1 MNFIARPSALRCLV
15 FASASWATL
24 MAQQPDPVV
33 RQGVVTSLVEA
44 RQMANNKLR
53 NYVYDTAASFV
64 AGHNARKLEDL
75 PAIKQPGWPA
85 LKGKTRLDEIRTVT
99 RIAVSYNQ
107 DMTDYMAG
115 YKINKDAVIAAAIL
129 KCLDQTAPQM
139 QSYGVDATT
148 AHAADVAA
156 NHASVV
162 FWTVVE
168 REGWLA
174 GKPPSVPSPV
184 ATELGMA
191 TGRDPGVSAELG
203 PRDLSP
209 MVYGPR
215 IPVDQ
220 NLRKGAMQSL
230 PEGLKIKDA
239 DLRERLYDAWAFGLS
254 KSSFKR
260 IEDMRG
266 SGHPTT
272 PRMKQGTQADH
283 MRGVGR
289 LAEIVGIEMRKTFD
303 QFPLDPQVLLAGA
316 LLHDVGKPF
325 EFDPVNRKKWQADP
339 RRAGFPAIRH
349 SVYGA
354 YVTLS
359 VGLPI
364 EVVNMVGAHSW
375 EGRFMERSTAREIIS
390 EADLAFWDMEE
401 AAGLMTP

>member
-1 MNFIARPSALRCLV
+1 MKLFARPAVFRSLV
-15 FASASWATL
+15 FASTATAML
-24 MAQQPDPVV
+24 MAQQPDPQV
-33 RQGVVTSLVEA
+33 RQSMVTSIAEA
-44 RQMANNKLR
+44 RQMANNPLR
-53 NYVYDTAASFV
+53 NYVYDTAARFV
-64 AGHNARKLEDL
+64 AGHNAKRLEDL
-75 PAIKQPGWPA
+75 QAIKQPGYPA
-85 LKGKTRLDEIRTVT
+85 LKNKTRLDEIRTIT
-99 RIAVSYNQ
+99 RIAVAYNQ
-107 DMTDYMAG
+107 DMTDHMAG

-129 KCLDQTAPQM
+129 KCLDQPAAGIEN
-139 QSYGVDATT
+139 YGVDAAT

-156 NHASVV
+156 SHASVV

-184 ATELGMA
+184 AVELGMA
-191 TGRDPGVSAELG
+191 TGRDPGVSTELG

-220 NLRKGAMQSL
+220 NLRKGAIQSL
-230 PEGLKIKDA
+230 PEGQKIKDA

-254 KSSFKR
+254 KTSFKR
-260 IEDMRG
+260 IEELRG

-272 PRMKQGTQADH
+272 PRLKQGTQADH
-283 MRGVGR
+283 LRGVGR
-289 LAEIVGIEMRKTFD
+289 LAEIVGNEMTKTFNE
-303 QFPLDPQVLLAGA
+303 FPLDPDVLLAGA

-325 EFDPVNRKKWQADP
+325 EFAPENRQRWQADP

-364 EVVNMVGAHSW
+364 EVVHMVGAHSW

-390 EADLAFWDMEE
+390 EADLAFWDTAE
-401 AAGLMTP
+401 AAGLMMP